1 MVKEMTLSERFCDL
15 LRRNEVEVGVLRLLN
30 YKYCAVAIG
39 NRICSTSSPFAVSL
53 LLISYCDRIKR
64 EETHRGNDETWLMA
78 VFSRTSL
85 PDYLPSIHMSPLCT
99 KSTVITIF
107 RNPTN
112 GDRTCQRSF
121 HS

>member
-53 LLISYCDRIKR
+53 LLINYCDRIER
-64 EETHRGNDETWLMA
+64 EETHRGNDETWLS
-78 VFSRTSL
+78 F
-85 PDYLPSIHMSPLCT
+85 PKLPS
-99 KSTVITIF
+99 
-107 RNPTN
+107 PTTSHPSICPHYAQN
-112 GDRTCQRSF
+112 QP
-121 HS
+121 